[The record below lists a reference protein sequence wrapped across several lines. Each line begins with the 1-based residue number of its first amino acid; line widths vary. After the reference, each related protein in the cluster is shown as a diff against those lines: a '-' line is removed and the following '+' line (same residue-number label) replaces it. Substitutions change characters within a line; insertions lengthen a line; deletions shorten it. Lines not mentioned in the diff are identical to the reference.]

1 MGSNQLQVVPLNLS
15 DSDLAD
21 DENMSDDRQMEAVVS
36 DIIKISDTKISLEEV
51 VKSENEKHLSEIERE
66 CLHVN

>member
-51 VKSENEKHLSEIERE
+51 IKSENEKHLSEIERE